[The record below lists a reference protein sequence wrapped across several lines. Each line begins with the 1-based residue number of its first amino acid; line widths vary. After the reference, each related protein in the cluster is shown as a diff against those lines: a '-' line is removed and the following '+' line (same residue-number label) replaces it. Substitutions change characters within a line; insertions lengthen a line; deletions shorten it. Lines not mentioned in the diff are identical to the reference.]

1 MIRIFQYNQIKH
13 EVSKKDIN
21 KNSNYKSYKSLTP
34 EKLVISWVIILLAD
48 SFRKK
53 SKQQFPVF

>member
-1 MIRIFQYNQIKH
+1 MVRIFQYNQIKH
-13 EVSKKDIN
+13 KDSKKDIN
-21 KNSNYKSYKSLTP
+21 KKSNYKSYKSLPP

-48 SFRKK
+48 SFSKK